1 LAIITRLDSQIV
13 HKKMGSIL
21 TIGNDNVLRRM
32 TSLGSLVLEN
42 SNYEA
47 LSKLDFM
54 PTILLYGPPNTG
66 KTTTVYRFFETIKS
80 INNNVNLYYMDFSSV
95 MSSEYGGT
103 SKNLVSA
110 FDELVS
116 DCSIDN
122 PKILLIDEIDQFCMS
137 RDKANEHD
145 ASRRAM
151 SSFMLE
157 LDRLHPSNL
166 QGLIVVAISNVQSM
180 LDAAVIRRF
189 NLKLKINEQLD
200 FEDFKNY
207 INEFESLFKTLNLES
222 ELINIYGIYKDKRL
236 TIPDVKGCF
245 RDALSCV
252 DSFDEIS
259 NSNVLDAFDNAY
271 SSVSNELE

>member
-1 LAIITRLDSQIV
+1 MTIITRLDSQVI
-13 HKKMGSIL
+13 HRKLGSIL
-21 TIGNDNVLRRM
+21 TIGNDDVFRSMVN
-32 TSLGSLVLEN
+32 LGSLMLEH
-42 SNYEA
+42 SNYET
-47 LSKLDFM
+47 LSKLDYL

-66 KTTTVYRFFETIKS
+66 KTTIVYRLFETLKS
-80 INNNVNLYYMDFSSV
+80 INNNVNLYYMDFSLI

-103 SKNLVSA
+103 SKNVVSA
-110 FDELVS
+110 FDDLIS

-166 QGLIVVAISNVQSM
+166 QGLIVVAISNVQTM

-189 NLKLKINEQLD
+189 NLKIKVDEQLD
-200 FEDFKNY
+200 FECFKGY
-207 INEFESLFKTLNLES
+207 INELEGLFNDLNLEG
-222 ELINIYGIYKDKRL
+222 ELGNLYDIYKRKRL

-245 RDALSCV
+245 RDALSSI
-252 DSFDEIS
+252 DNIEKLS
-259 NSNVLDAFDNAY
+259 NSCVLKAFDNAY
-271 SSVSNELE
+271 SSVDNKLE

>member
-1 LAIITRLDSQIV
+1 MV
-13 HKKMGSIL
+13 
-21 TIGNDNVLRRM
+21 N
-32 TSLGSLVLEN
+32 LGSLVLDS
-42 SNYEA
+42 SNHET
-47 LSKLDFM
+47 LSKLDYL

-66 KTTTVYRFFETIKS
+66 KTTTVYRLFEALKP

-110 FDELVS
+110 FDDLIS

-137 RDKANEHD
+137 RDKASEHD

-166 QGLIVVAISNVQSM
+166 QGLIVIAISNVESM

-189 NLKLKINEQLD
+189 NLKINVNEQLD

-207 INEFESLFKTLNLES
+207 INEFESLFDTLNLEG
-222 ELINIYGIYKDKRL
+222 ELMNIYDIYKCKRL

-245 RDALSCV
+245 RDALSSV
-252 DSFDEIS
+252 NKFEELS
-259 NSNVLDAFDNAY
+259 NSCVLKAFDNAY
-271 SSVSNELE
+271 SSVGNKLE